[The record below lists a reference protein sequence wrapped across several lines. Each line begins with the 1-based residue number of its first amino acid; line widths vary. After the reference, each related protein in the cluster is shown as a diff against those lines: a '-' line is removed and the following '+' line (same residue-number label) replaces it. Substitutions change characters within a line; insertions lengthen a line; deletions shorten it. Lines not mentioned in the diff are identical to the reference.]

1 MQSNLSQP
9 MPLMSQNLQH
19 GLVVNPDSNGIM
31 VQGMSRDRA
40 MKFQRRMLQQQQV
53 QFLLNQKMA

>member
-53 QFLLNQKMA
+53 QFLLN